1 MNNVKQKYTALIR
14 KSQREGSS
22 SVPQLQ
28 LCFQILSVAA
38 DIDSDCASR
47 LSQYNLSEG
56 RFVLLFLLHDHN
68 KGLSPHELADLAG
81 VTRATISG
89 LLDGL
94 EKSGLVLRHK
104 GEQDK
109 RSITVRLTAE
119 GTCLISGLFIKH
131 AQWIKTL
138 FDGFS
143 KKECGLLYQLLYRV
157 WLNTDAGK
165 KAGDIA
171 NAKCLPKSC

>member
-1 MNNVKQKYTALIR
+1 MNNVKQKYTSLIR
-14 KSQREGSS
+14 KAQREGSS

-47 LSQYNLSEG
+47 LSQYYLSEG
-56 RFVLLFLLHDHN
+56 RFVLLFLLHDHH
-68 KGLSPHELADLAG
+68 KGLSPYELADLAG

-104 GEQDK
+104 SKQDK

-119 GTCLISGLFIKH
+119 GTCLISELFSKH

-143 KKECGLLYQLLYRV
+143 EKECGLLHQLLYRV
-157 WLNTDAGK
+157 WLHTDAGK
-165 KAGDIA
+165 KVGDIA
-171 NAKCLPKSC
+171 NAKCLPQPY